1 MMSKPAS
8 VISHPQ
14 EAAKIPLKGR
24 GLDIASQ
31 MESVKRAEP
40 DLVGAVGDYS
50 ASVAQALGMIEAIEA
65 KVQQKREQIE
75 EIQAR
80 QELLARE
87 YRQLG
92 ETLDTATQDLAEE
105 FFEIIADLEA
115 NRPIAVPP
123 AEAAFEARET
133 HVAPPAETAP
143 QTEEIPTGP
152 PAVKASAT
160 SEVFAEPPREAAPE
174 TVSDA
179 NGART
184 VRQAETAPETAPEAV
199 SETALELTSETAPET
214 ASEAAPEMAS
224 EMAPETDEALDLDQA
239 LSDLPPVPEFLG
251 ERQDTS
257 DQNGDGVSRDAGA
270 SSRPWWKH
278 GKKG

>member
-8 VISHPQ
+8 VTSHAQESIRDEPT
-14 EAAKIPLKGR
+14 EAAKIPLKGK

-31 MESVKRAEP
+31 MQSVKQAEP
-40 DLVGAVGDYS
+40 DLAGAVGDYS
-50 ASVAQALGMIEAIEA
+50 TSVAQTLGVIEAIEA
-65 KVQQKREQIE
+65 TLQQKRRQIE

-80 QELLARE
+80 QKVLARE

-92 ETLDTATQDLAEE
+92 ESLDTATKDLAEE

-123 AEAAFEARET
+123 TETAFEVCET
-133 HVAPPAETAP
+133 HIEPLAETAP
-143 QTEEIPTGP
+143 EVEEILTDPS
-152 PAVKASAT
+152 AVKASVT
-160 SEVFAEPPREAAPE
+160 SDIFDEPPRDTSPE
-174 TVSDA
+174 TISDA

-184 VRQAETAPETAPEAV
+184 VPQAEFA
-199 SETALELTSETAPET
+199 SETAPET

>member
-92 ETLDTATQDLAEE
+92 ETLDTATKDLAEE

-115 NRPIAVPP
+115 DRPIAVPS
-123 AEAAFEARET
+123 AETAFEARET
-133 HVAPPAETAP
+133 HAEPPAELASE
-143 QTEEIPTGP
+143 TEEIPT
-152 PAVKASAT
+152 
-160 SEVFAEPPREAAPE
+160 EPSRRTGRSPFRRPRQH
-174 TVSDA
+174 SRL
-179 NGART
+179 ARPT
-184 VRQAETAPETAPEAV
+184 Q
-199 SETALELTSETAPET
+199 
-214 ASEAAPEMAS
+214 
-224 EMAPETDEALDLDQA
+224 
-239 LSDLPPVPEFLG
+239 
-251 ERQDTS
+251 
-257 DQNGDGVSRDAGA
+257 SRRAKRRRRLR
-270 SSRPWWKH
+270 RP
-278 GKKG
+278 

>member
-8 VISHPQ
+8 VTSHPQ
-14 EAAKIPLKGR
+14 EAVRDEPPEAAKIPLKGK
-24 GLDIASQ
+24 GLNIASQ
-31 MESVKRAEP
+31 MEFVKQAEP
-40 DLVGAVGDYS
+40 DLAGAVGDYS
-50 ASVAQALGMIEAIEA
+50 ASVAQTLGVIEAIEA
-65 KVQQKREQIE
+65 TLQQKREQIE

-123 AEAAFEARET
+123 AE
-133 HVAPPAETAP
+133 TAP

-184 VRQAETAPETAPEAV
+184 VLQAETAPETAPEAV
-199 SETALELTSETAPET
+199 SETALELTSETAP
-214 ASEAAPEMAS
+214 